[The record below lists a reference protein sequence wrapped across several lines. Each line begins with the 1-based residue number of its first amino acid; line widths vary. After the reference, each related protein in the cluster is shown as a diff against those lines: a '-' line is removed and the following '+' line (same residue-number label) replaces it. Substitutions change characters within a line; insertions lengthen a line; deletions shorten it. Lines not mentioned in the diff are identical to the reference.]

1 MLLIYKVIEALPPW
15 KLNSKNCLGTSL
27 VLLLVFYLMEH
38 GHDEYWMYHVGRVE
52 VTSRQ
57 YCPDGSNMPLKTGYV
72 YHK

>member
-1 MLLIYKVIEALPPW
+1 MLFICKVIEALPHW

-57 YCPDGSNMPLKTGYV
+57 YCPDGSNMFLKTG
-72 YHK
+72 

>member
-1 MLLIYKVIEALPPW
+1 MLFICKVIEALPPW

-57 YCPDGSNMPLKTGYV
+57 YCTDGSNMFLKTG
-72 YHK
+72 